1 MNGWMYWAM
10 LMLGGVSTVLLVMGL
25 GLTWEHIMGPR
36 RQRLA
41 ERWRAVADDTAVMDA
56 GRLIKKRYLSENA
69 SLQAWL
75 QQVPA
80 AQVYDRFLQQTGLP
94 ITVMQS
100 VVIALASVLFCAVL
114 SVLLGWPVA
123 LAWALM
129 LAVLLLELAYLRR
142 KKQQR
147 LMRIDQQLPD
157 ALDLMARALQ
167 AGHALS
173 GALLIAAKE
182 TKQPIASELQTV
194 FDEVNFGIS
203 VQVALPHL
211 AERIASDNVRY
222 FVVAALIQSETGGNL
237 SEILKS
243 TAFLIRERQK
253 ITGMVRVLSAE
264 GRLSAWI
271 LSALP
276 FAIAGLLSWV
286 NPHFMAKLWTDPL
299 GMKLLTGSLVLAAVG
314 IVWMR
319 HLVTVRV

>member
-1 MNGWMYWAM
+1 MNDAMYWAM
-10 LMLGGVSTVLLVMGL
+10 LGLGGASTVFLILAL
-25 GLTWEHIMGPR
+25 GLIWEHWRGPR
-36 RQRLA
+36 RQRLS
-41 ERWRAVADDTAVMDA
+41 ERWRAVADDAEVIDA
-56 GRLIKKRYLSENA
+56 GRLIRKRYLSENA

-75 QQVPA
+75 QAMPIMQA
-80 AQVYDRFLQQTGLP
+80 YDRFLQQTGLA
-94 ITVMQS
+94 ITVAQS
-100 VVIALASVLFCAVL
+100 LWLGLGAAGLCSVLAVGLGLPLVGLPLVWLGVCA
-114 SVLLGWPVA
+114 LGWA
-123 LAWALM
+123 
-129 LAVLLLELAYLRR
+129 ELRR
-142 KKQQR
+142 RKHHR
-147 LMRIDQQLPD
+147 LACIDQQLPD

-182 TKQPIASELQTV
+182 SKQPIASELQAV

-237 SEILKS
+237 AEILKS

-253 ITGMVRVLSAE
+253 ISGMVRVLSAE
-264 GRLSAWI
+264 GRLSALI

-286 NPHFMAKLWTDPL
+286 NPGFMAKLWTDPL
-299 GMKLLTGSLVLAAVG
+299 GLKLLYGSLFLALVG

-319 HLVTVRV
+319 RLVSVRV

>member
-1 MNGWMYWAM
+1 MNGVMYWGM
-10 LMLGGVSTVLLVMGL
+10 LLLGGTSTVLLVMGL
-25 GLTWEHIMGPR
+25 GLTWEHFMGPR
-36 RQRLA
+36 RQRFT
-41 ERWRAVADDTAVMDA
+41 ERWRAVADDATVIDA

-80 AQVYDRFLQQTGLP
+80 VQVYDRFLQQTGLP

-100 VVIALASVLFCAVL
+100 VVVALASVLACAVV
-114 SVLLGWPVA
+114 SVLLGWPLV

-129 LAVLLLELAYLRR
+129 LCVLLLELAYLRR
-142 KKQQR
+142 QKKQR
-147 LMRIDQQLPD
+147 LVRIDQQLPD

-237 SEILKS
+237 ADILKS

-253 ITGMVRVLSAE
+253 IAGMVRVLSAE
-264 GRLSAWI
+264 GRLSAVI

-286 NPHFMAKLWTDPL
+286 NPDFMAKLWTDPL
-299 GMKLLTGSLVLAAVG
+299 GLKLLTGSLVLVGVG

-319 HLVTVRV
+319 SLVNVRV